1 MFDEIFD
8 KVAGLFR
15 KEDPITV
22 EVDGK
27 NYAIKSDRTL
37 GEFVR
42 PPAPLAKPT
51 LILKTLTGLC
61 AAYEAK
67 LDEFPEEVAL
77 QVESFDSV
85 ALVSLRADEFGRRHV
100 WARTKSENENP
111 FRFGVYYAIED
122 FIIALQS
129 SFLPSDNVS
138 ALTAMCSSVTA
149 GSSVQVADDGIS
161 MVVTVQEGAM
171 TRGNVNVPNRLPLA
185 PYRTFR
191 EIDPVASDFLFRMK
205 PVKDGLPTATLLEV
219 DGGKWKLD
227 TVLAISSYLSLALPE
242 ATVIA

>member
-1 MFDEIFD
+1 MLNEIFD
-8 KVAGLFR
+8 KVAELFR

-22 EVDGK
+22 VVDGK
-27 NYAIKSDRTL
+27 NYAVTSDRTL

-51 LILKTLTGLC
+51 LTLKTLTGLC

-67 LDEFPEEVAL
+67 LDEFPDDVAL
-77 QVESFDSV
+77 QVENFDSV

-100 WARTKSENENP
+100 WARAKSENENP
-111 FRFGVYYAIED
+111 FRFGVYLSIED

-138 ALTAMCSSVTA
+138 ALTVMCSSVTA
-149 GSSVQVADDGIS
+149 GNSVQTEDDGVS

-171 TRGNVNVPNRLPLA
+171 SRGRVNVPNRLPLA

-191 EIDPVASDFLFRMK
+191 EIDPVASDFLLRMK
-205 PVKDGLPTATLLEV
+205 PVKDALPTAALLEV
-219 DGGKWKLD
+219 DGGKWKVD
-227 TVLAISSYLSLALPE
+227 TILAIGSYLSLALPD
-242 ATVIA
+242 ATIIA